1 MGRPA
6 RRQLNSLLLRHSTV
20 YYTLQ
25 VAGTFFFHPAH
36 SSLQSTM
43 LNFLIALLA
52 AHATLASAKTVT
64 YDFDIGWVTA
74 APDGYSRQVI
84 GINGQW
90 P

>member
-6 RRQLNSLLLRHSTV
+6 RWQLNFLLLRYSTV

-25 VAGTFFFHPAH
+25 RPSCGL
-36 SSLQSTM
+36 SKLGSLQSTM
-43 LNFLIALLA
+43 FNLLVSLLA
-52 AHATLASAKTVT
+52 AYATLACAKTVT
-64 YDFDIGWVTA
+64 YNFDIGWVTA